1 MVSMAIYDTDVRR
14 IIMPKGPGTYGSQVG
29 RPKKSKR
36 KSLSENSERLYYE
49 SVGESVIDTYQR
61 MGKLIMVNEVLPA
74 LLARGGAVIARG
86 AAGIGRG
93 VAGAAKGALNLDRR
107 VARAAARGMRATG
120 RAAARSGQRLARN
133 VGRAVGDVEQ
143 IPGRVRRYG
152 QSLGNEFSQG
162 RKRGG
167 GSRSGRAQSR
177 NTGSGGEGRASPDE
191 LRGNPNRP
199 TEPRNI

>member
-29 RPKKSKR
+29 RPKKQKR
-36 KSLSENSERLYYE
+36 KSLAENSERLYYE

-74 LLARGGAVIARG
+74 LLARGGAAIARG

-93 VAGAAKGALNLDRR
+93 VAGATK
-107 VARAAARGMRATG
+107 ATG
-120 RAAARSGQRLARN
+120 RAAVRGVRATGQAAERG
-133 VGRAVGDVEQ
+133 GRAAVRGAEAIARGAGETVGAGERVPERLRGIGKQ
-143 IPGRVRRYG
+143 IAGEFEKGRRG
-152 QSLGNEFSQG
+152 HQG
-162 RKRGG
+162 GAPQRG
-167 GSRSGRAQSR
+167 
-177 NTGSGGEGRASPDE
+177 TGGEGRASREE

-199 TEPRNI
+199 TPPRNI